1 MFHLFIYY
9 FFYSDEEFGPNLSSH
24 SWRKRGSNNTRKAG
38 ATRDEKDHRG
48 RWKGKK
54 RVSDCYDDVELPW
67 PDVKMAGLLCP
78 GGPCKYVMDKD
89 SGVTPQFILEHVLP
103 HANRRI
109 PNTVALTLGTALLW
123 YIFSDRNENDRVPVD
138 IEQRVRSAFDQI
150 RPPLF
155 TSNPVR

>member
-1 MFHLFIYY
+1 MFHLFIYH

-54 RVSDCYDDVELPW
+54 RVSDCYDNVELPW

-78 GGPCKYVMDKD
+78 GGPCKYVIDKD
-89 SGVTPQFILEHVLP
+89 VTMFKCVSFLSTSLTNFIIILYIITEL
-103 HANRRI
+103 I
-109 PNTVALTLGTALLW
+109 P
-123 YIFSDRNENDRVPVD
+123 R
-138 IEQRVRSAFDQI
+138 
-150 RPPLF
+150 
-155 TSNPVR
+155 